1 MLCEASLA
9 LFPTSFT
16 NRVAPLPKFRMGMGM
31 EDHRG
36 QELES
41 ERRRIEADNRVFR
54 VVEEEKEASFPML
67 IKVEKKQAEK
77 TIYDLQEAIRQ
88 VKV

>member
-1 MLCEASLA
+1 MLCEVLTGEFLA
-9 LFPTSFT
+9 SFT
-16 NRVAPLPKFRMGMGM
+16 NRMAPLPEFM
-31 EDHRG
+31 EDQKG

-54 VVEEEKEASFPML
+54 VVKEEKEAPFPTL
-67 IKVEKKQAEK
+67 IKVENKQAEK
-77 TIYDLQEAIRQ
+77 TVYDLQEAIRP